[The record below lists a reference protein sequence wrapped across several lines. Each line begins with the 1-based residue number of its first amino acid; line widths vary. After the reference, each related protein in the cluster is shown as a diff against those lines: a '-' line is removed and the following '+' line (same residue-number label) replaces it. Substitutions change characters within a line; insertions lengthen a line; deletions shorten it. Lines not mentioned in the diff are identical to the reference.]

1 MSQRSR
7 QWLVGVWTVVGVA
20 VLLAGLYH
28 LLERPLHIVVPPLT
42 LAVVIVYLLDPAV
55 TALHRIHVPRII
67 GAGLVYIVVGGIVGA
82 LGWVLLPV
90 IAGQFSDLISR
101 TPEIAASLQSTI
113 NDQLP
118 RFGVAGTVD
127 LTSGTTGVTDLSN
140 FFESNQE
147 GVVGLLRGAGSVV
160 VALLEGLVTIVGAPF
175 IAFYLLVDRPRL
187 TEGMALLVPPAS
199 RDEIVDV
206 AHRVGRTVGA
216 YFRGQIVVA
225 IFVGAGTALGLAL
238 LGLPFWAIVGAV
250 AGVFNLIPFVGPFVG
265 GAVGVVVALTA
276 GTGPGQALAVIVV
289 MTIVQQIDNHVV
301 TPSILSRTVRVH
313 PVTIIIILASAASLF
328 GVLGMLVVIPVF
340 AAAKLVLMYVLV
352 TRVPSMRHLAGE
364 GGAIIDGVPVGEASA
379 ASLVG
384 MGRDLRSAWEAR
396 KRQ

>member
-7 QWLVGVWTVVGVA
+7 QWLVGVWTVVGCV

-42 LAVVIVYLLDPAV
+42 LAVVIVYLLDPVV
-55 TALHRIHVPRII
+55 TGLQRFHVPRLI
-67 GAGLVYIVVGGIVGA
+67 GAVLAYIVVGGVVFG
-82 LGWVLLPV
+82 LGWILLPIV
-90 IAGQFSDLISR
+90 AEQVNDLVSR
-101 TPEIAASLQSTI
+101 TPDMAAAMERTI
-113 NDQLP
+113 NAQLP
-118 RFGVAGTVD
+118 RFGVAGNVD
-127 LTSGTTGVTDLSN
+127 VTSGTGVTDLSS

-147 GVVGLLRGAGSVV
+147 GVVGLLKGAGSLVV
-160 VALLEGLVTIVGAPF
+160 SVLEGLVTIVGAPF

-187 TEGMALLVPPAS
+187 TEGMARLVPPAT
-199 RDEIVDV
+199 RDEVVDV

-225 IFVGAGTALGLAL
+225 LFVGTGTALGLSL

-265 GAVGVVVALTA
+265 GAFGVLVALTA
-276 GTGPGQALAVIVV
+276 GSGPGQAVAVVVV
-289 MTIVQQIDNHVV
+289 MTIVQQIDNHVI

-379 ASLVG
+379 GSLVG
-384 MGRDLRSAWEAR
+384 MGRDLRAAWETR
-396 KRQ
+396 RRG